1 MSRPRRSP
9 TGLLAAALIAAILVA
24 CSSGEQGVVQAQQ
37 HDAVVSLS
45 EEGCPPDTCPVY
57 DMTLHPDGAYT
68 LNSARFVKGAGVT
81 QGNIGK
87 SSFKSAETALKDSG
101 FWELKPQQ
109 VKSTMYN
116 CQDGAPTVKITWRTD
131 DGKEKTVTYNAGC
144 NVEKMK
150 DLMRALR
157 ASLKFEDLVWTDER
171 FRPDGSH

>member
-1 MSRPRRSP
+1 MRSP
-9 TGLLAAALIAAILVA
+9 SGLLIGALTATVAVA

-45 EEGCPPDTCPVY
+45 EEGCAPDTCPVY
-57 DMTLHPDGAYT
+57 DMTLHATGAYT
-68 LNSARFVKGAGVT
+68 LNSARFVRGQGVT
-81 QGNIGK
+81 EGNIGK
-87 SSFKSAETALKDSG
+87 SSFAAAETALKDSG

-131 DGKEKTVTYNAGC
+131 AGKEKTVTYYAGC
-144 NVEKMK
+144 GVEKMK

-157 ASLKFEDLVWTDER
+157 AALKFDDLVWTDEK
-171 FRPDGSH
+171 FRPDGSR